1 MTQTAAI
8 VTTLKNPGPSLD
20 SFIRYHLAIGF
31 SNLFLFF
38 DDPGDPSIARAR
50 KYQDVVIVKNDARLR
65 RSWKKTNIATT
76 KPYLYEFRKS
86 EVSLRQELNVEI
98 AIQLALKKN
107 IDWLLHIDCD
117 ELFYPFQENVPA
129 HFQSLSDRR
138 IENVVYANYEGIPE
152 TMDIEDFF
160 REVTLFKKNFD
171 IFPKLSLSRQQTRV
185 TKDIPQLPDR
195 LFLFYADGKSAAL
208 ISNKLLPDG
217 VHRFLTKKPR
227 RSSKSAGRAIGPL
240 ICKDAV
246 ILHYPSCGFNNFWRK
261 YKTLGSFGDKWFN
274 QIDIAE
280 SIGSFH
286 QESRDMVSRN
296 RKKEA
301 REFYKRR
308 VVIDKKS
315 VKLLIDSGVV
325 CRIKEPFTRLNR
337 LRQRT
342 KNSVA

>member
-20 SFIRYHLAIGF
+20 SFIRYHLEIGF

-50 KYQDVVIVKNDARLR
+50 KYQNVVVIKNDARLR

-76 KPYLYEFRKS
+76 NPYLYEFRKS
-86 EVSLRQELNVEI
+86 EPSLRQELNVEI

-107 IDWLLHIDCD
+107 LDWLLHIDCD
-117 ELFYPFQENVPA
+117 ELFYPFQENVPE

-138 IENVVYANYEGIPE
+138 IENVIYANYEAIPE
-152 TMDIEDFF
+152 TMDIEDYF
-160 REVTLFKKNFD
+160 REVTLFKNNFY
-171 IFPKLSLSRQQTRV
+171 IFPKLSLSRQQARV
-185 TKDIPQLPDR
+185 TKGIPQLPDR
-195 LFLFYADGKSAAL
+195 LFLSYHDGKSAARL
-208 ISNKLLPDG
+208 TNRLLPDG
-217 VHRFLTKKPR
+217 VHRFMAKQPR
-227 RSSKSAGRAIGPL
+227 RSRDLSKPARRVRPL
-240 ICKDAV
+240 LCKNAA
-246 ILHYPSCGFNNFWRK
+246 ILHYSCCGFNNFWRK
-261 YKTLGSFGDKWFN
+261 YKTLGSFGDKWFD

-286 QESRDMVSRN
+286 QESRDMVLRN

-301 REFYKRR
+301 REFYRRR

-315 VKLLIDSGVV
+315 VIKLLIDNGVA

-337 LRQRT
+337 LR
-342 KNSVA
+342 